1 MGVLGKI
8 LIITGAVLL
17 VLGVVFVL
25 WPKIPFLGKLPGDLS
40 FNIGSLRIYAPLV
53 TFLVIS
59 LILTVVVNVILR
71 FFR

>member
-1 MGVLGKI
+1 MGVIGKI

-17 VLGVVFVL
+17 VVGIVFVL
-25 WPKIPFLGKLPGDLS
+25 WPKLPFLGKLPGDLS
-40 FNIGSLRIYAPLV
+40 FNIGSVRIYAPLV

-59 LILTVVVNVILR
+59 LVVTVIVNVVLL